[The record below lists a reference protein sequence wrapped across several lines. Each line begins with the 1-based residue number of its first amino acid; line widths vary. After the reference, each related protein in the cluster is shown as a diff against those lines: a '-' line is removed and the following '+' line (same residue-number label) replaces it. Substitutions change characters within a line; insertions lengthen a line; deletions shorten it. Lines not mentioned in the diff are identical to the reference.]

1 MRVGELFN
9 AVMKAADLQDRR
21 VTVTI
26 SGCQEQLIGEEKERK
41 AVLYF
46 EGKAKGLAL
55 NFTNYQ
61 TLLSMFGTDDSDIW
75 KGKRIVLYT
84 EPTAMGPGI
93 RIAPPQGA
101 QSAAPRPTPP
111 PPPPAPAV
119 PGPDQWQPSDDDVP
133 F

>member
-1 MRVGELFN
+1 
-9 AVMKAADLQDRR
+9 MKVSTTFAGNTLKAEDIGDRQ

-26 SGCQEQLIGEEKERK
+26 ADCREQELGEEKERK

-55 NFTNYQ
+55 NLTNFQ
-61 TLLSMFGTDDSDIW
+61 TLFGLFGTDESDDW

-84 EPTAMGPGI
+84 EPTKFGNKTVPGI
-93 RIAPPQGA
+93 RIRGVSTAAP
-101 QSAAPRPTPP
+101 APRPTPP
-111 PPPPAPAV
+111 PPPPS
-119 PGPDQWQPSDDDVP
+119 PDEWQASDEDVP